1 MDAAGNV
8 IKSEVVTLDKIEKA
22 KAYDFSLDINYN
34 GNFTIE
40 IINNC
45 YSQLDAN
52 KDRVSIWNL
61 TWTE

>member
-1 MDAAGNV
+1 M
-8 IKSEVVTLDKIEKA
+8 TLDTITKQN
-22 KAYDFSLDINYN
+22 AYDFSLDVNYN

-61 TWTE
+61 TWSE